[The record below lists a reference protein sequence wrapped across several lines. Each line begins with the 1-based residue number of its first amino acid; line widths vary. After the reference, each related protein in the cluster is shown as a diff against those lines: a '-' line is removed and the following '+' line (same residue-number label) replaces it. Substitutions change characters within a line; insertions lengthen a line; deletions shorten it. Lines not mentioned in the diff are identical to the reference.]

1 MRLINVETGRL
12 EEFHSDTPSYAILSH
27 TWGNDHEEIS
37 FRDMQQEGASQ
48 RRFGNKLDGFCRQ
61 ARSDGHSYVWI
72 DTCCIDKSNAVE
84 LGEAINSMF
93 RWYKESSICYVY
105 LADVSGHNGEVD
117 LDQFHR
123 SRWFTRGWTLQELLA
138 PRSLRFYD
146 CDWCSL
152 GEKYELAGAIGSI
165 TGIPHGILLGF
176 DDVSNASVAQRM
188 SWAAKRVTKRKEDL
202 AYCLLGIFD
211 VMMPMIY
218 GEEDHAFIRLQEE
231 IIKKTADDSILAW
244 DISPSS
250 NEGVEPENT
259 DIHLFGN
266 ALAISPAAFMH
277 SGNIVAV
284 GNGDS
289 TIEGLETAR
298 GCLPLRLRL
307 SNTETGHAVGF
318 LNCQSMNHNGAVVG
332 IPLFC
337 ITPGA
342 VPREY
347 IRPAGTKA
355 VLRVPP
361 TEADSAPRP
370 IRLRALLPSNKAAL
384 SYCKYGFH
392 INQWSEL
399 LEVGLSIVD
408 TYSDGQWN
416 EDRAVVSTV
425 VDMRHNAA
433 RRFWWK
439 VRQDT
444 GAFKDFVIALELG
457 VKQMEVHASCHLM
470 VASRDTALDIIARTT
485 TDSDG
490 FLGSKVASNNS
501 LTLEIK
507 LSQDL
512 PGSKLYMVTSGASA
526 KPPQSMHIV
535 VDADQELKILAHTN
549 SLLTLFAKS
558 WPISLKLSEFK
569 KPLEGK
575 ERAQDA
581 LFLDLLGEKEAI
593 QSQISLESQSVQ
605 ELMAHSES
613 RQRQW
618 HRSMLIS
625 LCRDFQ
631 PSDIPSTD
639 NISKIVRRAFRLAV
653 TGGHSAAMEYLWA
666 YPEVDNTI
674 EDSKGRGALSLA
686 VAADNIPVIEFL
698 ISKGFSVNRSDS
710 CGQSPLAT
718 AAQLG
723 HHAALLMLLKKE
735 TSISFQTR
743 DGQNLLDVAVKSN
756 HHGVV
761 LALLEKGAN
770 VRGGFQNQSKSRLT
784 TQNEPPLAV
793 ASRMGFVG
801 IVECLLDH
809 GAKVNEKGLPCL
821 PNKVGFRA
829 DCPVLAI
836 AAYMG
841 HYDIVDRLLSRGAD
855 INAADGSRRTPLLLA
870 ARNGHDQI
878 VQLLLRQGAET
889 ELSDVIHGR
898 TPIACATT
906 YGHHRAVSLLLEKG
920 ANIEAKDFENRTAV
934 SHAIHARSD
943 EILELLLS
951 WGADTNV
958 AHSGETPLFYA
969 IRHTNVE
976 AVDLLLR
983 HGARISTKN
992 KFGKFPLQYARD
1004 QNENGM
1010 KQDQMLRMKHE
1021 EIIRRLETAT
1031 IEHEQHVGMETEPTL
1046 KSRAR
1051 KSLVQLM
1058 GR

>member
-1 MRLINVETGRL
+1 
-12 EEFHSDTPSYAILSH
+12 
-27 TWGNDHEEIS
+27 
-37 FRDMQQEGASQ
+37 
-48 RRFGNKLDGFCRQ
+48 
-61 ARSDGHSYVWI
+61 
-72 DTCCIDKSNAVE
+72 
-84 LGEAINSMF
+84 MF

-117 LDQFHR
+117 LDQFHK

-138 PRSLRFYD
+138 PGSLRFYD

-244 DISPSS
+244 GIIPSS
-250 NEGVEPENT
+250 NDGVETENT

-266 ALAISPAAFMH
+266 ALATSPAAFMH

-307 SNTETGHAVGF
+307 SNTETGQAVGF
-318 LNCQSMNHNGAVVG
+318 LNCQAMNHNGSVVG

-384 SYCKYGFH
+384 SHCKHGFH
-392 INQWSEL
+392 MNQWSML
-399 LEVGLSIVD
+399 LEPDLSIVEA
-408 TYSDGQWN
+408 YSDGQWSQ
-416 EDRAVVSTV
+416 DRAVVSTV
-425 VDMRHNAA
+425 MDIRHNTAQ
-433 RRFWWK
+433 RFWWK
-439 VRQDT
+439 VRQKT
-444 GAFKDFVIALELG
+444 GVLKDFVIALELG

-470 VASRDTALDIIARTT
+470 VASRDTALDIIARATA
-485 TDSDG
+485 DSDG

-512 PGSKLYMVTSGASA
+512 PGSKLFMVTLGAAA
-526 KPPQSMHIV
+526 KPPQPMDIV

-558 WPISLKLSEFK
+558 WPVSLKLSEFK
-569 KPLEGK
+569 KSLEGK
-575 ERAQDA
+575 EQAQDP
-581 LFLDLLGEKEAI
+581 LFLDLLGEKEEI
-593 QSQISLESQSVQ
+593 QSQISLGSQSVQ

-618 HRSMLIS
+618 NRSMLIS
-625 LCRDFQ
+625 LCRDLQ
-631 PSDIPSTD
+631 LSDIPSTD
-639 NISKIVRRAFRLAV
+639 GVSKLARAAFIRAI
-653 TGGHSAAMEYLWA
+653 TGGHIAAMEYLWA
-666 YPEVDNTI
+666 YPEVDNTV
-674 EDSKGRGALSLA
+674 EDSRGRGALTLA
-686 VAADNIPVIEFL
+686 VAADNIPVLESL
-698 ISKGFSVNRSDS
+698 ISKRFAVNRSDS
-710 CGQSPLAT
+710 CGQSPLGT
-718 AAQLG
+718 AALMG

-743 DGQNLLDVAVKSN
+743 DGQTLLDLAVKTK
-756 HHGVV
+756 HHAVV
-761 LALLEKGAN
+761 RTLLEKGAD
-770 VRGGFQNQSKSRLT
+770 VRGGFLNRSKSRAT
-784 TQNEPPLAV
+784 AHNEPPLAM
-793 ASRMGFVG
+793 AARLGSAG
-801 IVECLLDH
+801 IVECLLDY
-809 GAKVNEKGLPCL
+809 GANVNEKGLPCVA
-821 PNKVGFRA
+821 NKVGFRT

-836 AAYMG
+836 AADMG
-841 HYDIVDRLLSRGAD
+841 HYDIVNCLLRREAD
-855 INAADGSRRTPLLLA
+855 INAIDGGCRTSLLLA
-870 ARNGHDQI
+870 ARNGHDRI
-878 VQLLLRQGAET
+878 VQLLLQQGADI
-889 ELSDVIHGR
+889 ELSDSKEGR
-898 TPIACATT
+898 TPLAFAARN
-906 YGHHRAVSLLLEKG
+906 GHHQVVGSLLKKG
-920 ANIEAKDFENRTAV
+920 ANIEAKDFGSQTPIF
-934 SHAIHARSD
+934 HAIHAKRGTA
-943 EILELLLS
+943 LQLLLS
-951 WGADTNV
+951 WGADINAV
-958 AHSGETPLFYA
+958 QSGETCLFYA
-969 IRHTNVE
+969 IRQANVE
-976 AVDLLLR
+976 AVDLLVR

-992 KFGKFPLQYARD
+992 KSGYLPLQYARD
-1004 QNENGM
+1004 QRARPPEEHIIVQEQRRLHGM
-1010 KQDQMLRMKHE
+1010 KLE
-1021 EIIRRLETAT
+1021 EIIRILESAT
-1031 IEHEQHVGMETEPTL
+1031 IEHGETKPTF
-1046 KSRAR
+1046 KSRAQNT
-1051 KSLVQLM
+1051 LAQLM
-1058 GR
+1058 KR